1 MKPQVSPLFLK
12 DEELNDGVELFFFA
26 HRDFARVADRWDGYA
41 ARPACA
47 HRALAYK
54 AVFKVL
60 YY

>member
-1 MKPQVSPLFLK
+1 MP
-12 DEELNDGVELFFFA
+12 EL
-26 HRDFARVADRWDGYA
+26 ARTADRWDGYA